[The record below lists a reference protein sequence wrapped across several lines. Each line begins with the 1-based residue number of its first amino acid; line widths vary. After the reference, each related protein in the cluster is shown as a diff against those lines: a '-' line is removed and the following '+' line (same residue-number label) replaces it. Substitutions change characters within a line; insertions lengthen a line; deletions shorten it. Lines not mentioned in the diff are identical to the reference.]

1 MKKSKINWEK
11 TSAAVFRADL
21 KRLRAVA
28 EFDAQNLDDLV
39 GLDAQKIILCEN
51 TQKFLDGIGG
61 TNALLWGE
69 RGCGKSSL
77 CKGVFTKFMKFN
89 LKVIEISRD
98 DLKFLPRILDQIR
111 ELPYKFI
118 IYCDDLSFET
128 GENGYKFLRPLLD
141 GSIEKA
147 PQNVLMYAT
156 SNRRHIVTEHASDNA
171 TANVHEAELH
181 LGDAVQEKLSLSDR
195 FGIWLSFYEGDWAEY
210 LRIIDSYF
218 GFENSEFSA
227 KFGFISAD
235 EREILHEQ
243 AKRYAML
250 KSSRNGRTAKQFFLN
265 YGAKFLQIHGK
276 NQDEQSANLIKNDD
290 EIPPANSANFKNKD
304 QNGRD

>member
-11 TSAAVFRADL
+11 TSAAIFRADL
-21 KRLRAVA
+21 KRLRAVV

-77 CKGVFTKFMKFN
+77 CKGVFTKFMNFN
-89 LKVIEISRD
+89 LKIIEISRD

-156 SNRRHIVTEHASDNA
+156 SNRRHIVTEHASVI
-171 TANVHEAELH
+171 TPR
-181 LGDAVQEKLSLSDR
+181 QTCTKL
-195 FGIWLSFYEGDWAEY
+195 
-210 LRIIDSYF
+210 
-218 GFENSEFSA
+218 N
-227 KFGFISAD
+227 FI
-235 EREILHEQ
+235 
-243 AKRYAML
+243 
-250 KSSRNGRTAKQFFLN
+250 
-265 YGAKFLQIHGK
+265 
-276 NQDEQSANLIKNDD
+276 
-290 EIPPANSANFKNKD
+290 
-304 QNGRD
+304 